1 MYLLQ
6 DIKQNSVEDKTSS
19 NKTSTSAT
27 TSAGSKR
34 NFSAA
39 PTSKLNLSNLSAN
52 GNSVK
57 RDWLSKAD
65 EILNNSGKNS
75 GKIPGESRRQRK
87 KRLWLERKESG
98 KFGSGGGGK
107 KIREKKSNIYVGD
120 WAYLPDVVLEIIF
133 QYLDFQVRYIVGSS
147 LEIKL

>member
-65 EILNNSGKNS
+65 EILNNSGK
-75 GKIPGESRRQRK
+75 IPGESRRQRK
-87 KRLWLERKESG
+87 KRLWLERKENG
-98 KFGSGGGGK
+98 KKIGSGGG
-107 KIREKKSNIYVGD
+107 VF
-120 WAYLPDVVLEIIF
+120 LEC
-133 QYLDFQVRYIVGSS
+133 QQLLRRS
-147 LEIKL
+147 K